1 MKLFNYLLFP
11 VILLIF
17 GGDLFAQPQKDIVAK
32 IGNREITAE
41 EFILRYE
48 MSPKFT
54 PHVKGAVKALKEE
67 LIYTVTAE
75 KLFALEAELLRLDTL
90 KDVKRRIEQF
100 EKMFARDA
108 LFKAE
113 IINKIDQTQQTLAN
127 EMAKAIT
134 KIKIKAIRNTDQNQI
149 TNVYNFLNNGV
160 PFDSLFFEIYK
171 SGYQENMLELT
182 YGMFDYDIEEK
193 LYQKKP
199 GEYTEPLFYNNL
211 WYIFYVESKR
221 DSTFKDS
228 KEIENEFTRIKKLY
242 IERLTQKLYQSFKKE
257 FFKGLKV
264 TTDGNLLSV
273 FAGRFYEH
281 LKQKLE
287 KEPNTEKTLDETGK
301 WSLKS
306 EEFYFTKSKI
316 PFDSLQ
322 LPYFSHDSKN
332 YSLEDFI
339 YFLAGDIREIES
351 IEYNKLLIKI
361 KNWTRD
367 YIESEIL
374 AEEAMKRA
382 LHKKP
387 DVRREINIWRDYTLS
402 NAYQAL
408 YLDSSFISEAE
419 VMDYFV
425 KRNNGQTGGVTLKL
439 ARAVSSD
446 LDALA
451 SLITGVDDGTDF
463 LTLAKSVNGN
473 RDNEVNGRV
482 NEFVPASDY
491 GEAGTIALKLSPGRV
506 FGPVKIGDEFV
517 VMKLIDKKLEDV
529 LLVEEYDAV
538 KEKLKRDLGFQ
549 KYYKSMVKNTA
560 TLASK
565 FNVNIDLNKIDELK
579 VTETNAVYFR
589 YMGFGSRITAFPLM
603 RPFTEWVDEW
613 KKMKELNP

>member
-1 MKLFNYLLFP
+1 MKLFKFLLVP
-11 VILLIF
+11 VILLILS
-17 GGDLFAQPQKDIVAK
+17 GSIVAQPQKEVVAK

-54 PHVKGAVKALKEE
+54 AHVKGAVKALKEE

-113 IINKIDQTQQTLAN
+113 IVDKIDQTQQTLAN

-134 KIKIKAIRNTDQNQI
+134 KIKIKAIRNTDQAQI
-149 TNVYNFLNNGV
+149 NNVYNFLNNGV
-160 PFDSLFFEIYK
+160 PFDSLFFDIYK
-171 SGYQENMLELT
+171 NGYEENMLELS

-199 GEYTEPLFYNNL
+199 GQYTEPLFYNNL

-221 DSTFKDS
+221 DSSFTDS
-228 KEIENEFTRIKKLY
+228 KQIENEFTRVKKLY
-242 IERLTQKLYQSFKKE
+242 IERLTQKNYHAFKKE
-257 FFKGLKV
+257 FFKGLKIS
-264 TTDGNLLSV
+264 TDGNLLTV

-281 LKQKLE
+281 LKTKLAA
-287 KEPNTEKTLDETGK
+287 EPNTARSLSETGK

-306 EEFYFTKSKI
+306 EEFYFTKAKI
-316 PFDSLQ
+316 PLDSLQ
-322 LPYFSHDSKN
+322 LTYFSHNSKN

-339 YFLAGDIREIES
+339 YFLAGDVREIES
-351 IEYNKLLIKI
+351 VDHSKLMIKL

-367 YIESEIL
+367 YIESEVL
-374 AEEAMKRA
+374 AEEAMKRT

-408 YLDSSFISEAE
+408 YLDSSDISDAE

-425 KRNNGQTGGVTLKL
+425 KRNNGQTGGVTIKL

-451 SLITGVDDGTDF
+451 SLLTGMDDGTDF
-463 LTLAKSVNGN
+463 LTLAKSVNGE
-473 RDNEVNGRV
+473 RDKEVNGNV
-482 NEFVPASDY
+482 DKYVPASDY
-491 GEAGTIALKLSPGRV
+491 GEAGTIALKLTPGRV
-506 FGPVKIGDEFV
+506 FGPVKIGDEYV
-517 VMKLIDKKLEDV
+517 VMKLIDKKLEDI

-538 KEKLKRDLGFQ
+538 KDKLKRDLGFQ

-560 TLASK
+560 SLASK
-565 FNVNIDLNKIDELK
+565 FDVSIDLNKIDELK

-603 RPFTEWVDEW
+603 RPFIEWVDEW
-613 KKMKELNP
+613 KKLKELNP

>member
-17 GGDLFAQPQKDIVAK
+17 RGDLFAQPQKDIVAK

>member
-425 KRNNGQTGGVTLKL
+425 KRNNGQSGGVTLKL

>member
-1 MKLFNYLLFP
+1 MKLIKFLLVP
-11 VILLIF
+11 VLLLILS
-17 GGDLFAQPQKDIVAK
+17 GSNAAQPVKEVVAK

-41 EFILRYE
+41 EFVLRYE

-54 PHVKGAVKALKEE
+54 PHVKGAVKELKEE

-113 IINKIDQTQQTLAN
+113 IVDKVDQTQQTLAN
-127 EMAKAIT
+127 EMAKAVT
-134 KIKIKAIRNTDQNQI
+134 KIKIKAIRNTDQDQI
-149 TNVYNFLNNGV
+149 KNIYNFLNNGV
-160 PFDSLFFEIYK
+160 PFDSLFFDIYRD
-171 SGYQENMLELT
+171 SYEDNMLELS
-182 YGMFDYDIEEK
+182 YGMFDYDIEEM

-199 GEYTEPLFYNNL
+199 GQYTEPLFYNNL

-221 DSTFKDS
+221 DSSFTDS
-228 KEIENEFTRIKKLY
+228 KQIENEFTRVKKLY
-242 IERLTQKLYQSFKKE
+242 IERLIQKNYHAFKKE

-264 TTDGNLLSV
+264 TTDGNLLTT
-273 FAGRFYEH
+273 FASRFYEH
-281 LKQKLE
+281 LKQKLAA
-287 KEPNTEKTLDETGK
+287 EPKTAKSLSETGK

-306 EEFYFTKSKI
+306 EEFYFTKAKI
-316 PFDSLQ
+316 PSDSLQ
-322 LPYFSHDSKN
+322 LTYFSHNSKN
-332 YSLEDFI
+332 YTLEDFI
-339 YFLAGDIREIES
+339 YFLAGDVREIES
-351 IEYNKLLIKI
+351 VDSTKLMIKL

-367 YIESEIL
+367 FIESEVL
-374 AEEAMKRA
+374 AEEAMKRT

-408 YLDSSFISEAE
+408 YLDSSDISEAE

-425 KRNNGQTGGVTLKL
+425 KRNNGQTGGVTIKL
-439 ARAVSSD
+439 ARAVSPD

-451 SLITGVDDGTDF
+451 SLLTGMDDGTDF
-463 LTLAKSVNGN
+463 LTLAKTVNGE
-473 RDNEVNGRV
+473 RDKEVNDRV
-482 NEFVPASDY
+482 SEFVPASEY

-506 FGPVKIGDEFV
+506 FGPVKIGDEYV
-517 VMKLIDKKLEDV
+517 VMKLIDKKLEDI

-549 KYYKSMVKNTA
+549 KYFKSMVKNTA
-560 TLASK
+560 SLASK
-565 FNVNIDLNKIDELK
+565 FNVNIDLKKIDELK

>member
-351 IEYNKLLIKI
+351 IEYNNLLIKI